1 MITPEYLSRM
11 LTLLEVHKELEESI
25 LRDIIRRIVKTDFTI
40 TDTASYQA
48 EILQNSGMCFDEI
61 AEAVAKEASRQK
73 SEVEK
78 AFLDANTEVFNYDDT
93 ILELAGIEPAAFKT
107 LSPQMAKIYEAALKD
122 ATSEVL
128 NLTRTTAS
136 MSQAAFINCAN
147 VAQMQI
153 ASGGFTYQQAIKEAI
168 ISASKQGVN
177 VLYPTGHSTSLDAAV
192 RRAVL
197 TGVNQTCC
205 RISEMRAREYDVD
218 IMEITAHAGARPEH
232 ALWQGRLVSRSGR
245 KGYLTLENI
254 GYGTVTGF
262 MGANCRHD
270 WNMFFEGVSK
280 RAYTDEELD
289 ALKNAT
295 VTYDGEEIPEWKAVQ
310 KQRGME
316 RSIKALKR
324 ELVGIDEAM
333 KNTEDNELLSELK
346 TSFEK
351 KVVRLKGKES
361 ELANFC
367 KQTGLKR
374 DRSREQMF
382 CAETEKGIK
391 AWTKSV
397 SSKAVQSFEKKK
409 LPNYKK
415 AVVSDEKLTDYALNK
430 NHPVGKDKAIAFE
443 KYLGYNIANKDL
455 LIEEIRNGIKSNV
468 AIERKHN
475 GYGKPFS
482 VRMKMKGANGKYA
495 WVKSGWIFDEG
506 SDFPR
511 LTSVYVDE

>member
-61 AEAVAKEASRQK
+61 VEAVAKESNRQK
-73 SEVEK
+73 AEVEK
-78 AFLDANTEVFNYDDT
+78 AFLDAKTEVFNYDDT
-93 ILELAGIEPAAFKT
+93 VLEFAGIEPTAFKT
-107 LSPQMAKIYEAALKD
+107 LSPQMAKIYTASLKD
-122 ATSEVL
+122 TASEVL

-136 MSQAAFINCAN
+136 MSQTAFINCAN

-205 RISEMRAREYDVD
+205 KISEMRAEEYDVD

-245 KGYLTLENI
+245 KGYLTLEDI

-270 WNMFFEGVSK
+270 WNMFFEGASK
-280 RAYTDEELD
+280 RAYTDEELE

-310 KQRGME
+310 RQRGME
-316 RSIKALKR
+316 RGIKALKR
-324 ELVGIDEAM
+324 ELVGLDEAM
-333 KNTEDNELLSELK
+333 KNTEDAELLAELK

-351 KVVRLKGKES
+351 KAVRLKKNEAALS
-361 ELANFC
+361 DFLS
-367 KQTGLKR
+367 QTGVKR

-397 SSKAVQSFEKKK
+397 SGKAAYAGRPKVAKAPDTVLQSKLDYDIIHKSKEK
-409 LPNYKK
+409 PQ
-415 AVVSDEKLTDYALNK
+415 
-430 NHPVGKDKAIAFE
+430 G
-443 KYLGYNIANKDL
+443 
-455 LIEEIRNGIKSNV
+455 
-468 AIERKHN
+468 ERKQGIIPN
-475 GYGKPFS
+475 QAEVINVYTIAGKGTS
-482 VRMKMKGANGKYA
+482 TKLR
-495 WVKSGWIFDEG
+495 ET
-506 SDFPR
+506 PR
-511 LTSVYVDE
+511 LTSHYGGSGWEKKTGTVVSEYNNYEVHWYEQNGTQYEMKLKEYKEK